1 MMRDVRSSDQLL
13 RASCKRLLKGGVV
26 STAHIE
32 GTAFERAEAEN
43 MSATEYIE
51 MERKYGAHNYHP
63 LPVVISKANGVWV
76 WDVDGKKY
84 IDMLSSYS
92 AINQGHLHPRI
103 VKAATEQLER
113 VSLTSRA
120 FSNDRMGPFLK
131 KLCDLSGMEM
141 ALPMNTGAEAV
152 ETAIKLARR
161 WGHQKKGIPD
171 DEGEIIV
178 CENNFHGRTTTIIS
192 FSSDQDSRKGFGPF
206 TPGFVTIP
214 YNDIKAFEKAINP
227 YTIGMLVEPI
237 QGEAGIN
244 VPSPGYLKELR
255 RICTEKGILLILDEI
270 QTGFART
277 GKMFA
282 FEHDGILPDVLCVGK
297 ALGGGLYPVSAALS
311 SRELFTV
318 FTPGSHGST
327 FGGNPLACAIADA
340 ALDVLVEEKLAERSA
355 RMGAYFVSKLK
366 EIGCPEVKEIRAKG
380 LLIGVEFKLGPGE
393 TVRPLCQKLMEA
405 GVLAK
410 DTHEKTIRFAP
421 PLTITEE
428 EIDWAM
434 ERIKTVFDGHRPR

>member
-1 MMRDVRSSDQLL
+1 M
-13 RASCKRLLKGGVV
+13 
-26 STAHIE
+26 TAE
-32 GTAFERAEAEN
+32 
-43 MSATEYIE
+43 EYVKLE
-51 MERKYGAHNYHP
+51 QTYGAHNYHP
-63 LPVVISKANGVWV
+63 LPVVISKASGVWV
-76 WDVDGKKY
+76 WDANGKKY
-84 IDMLSSYS
+84 MDMLSSYS

-103 VKAATEQLER
+103 VNAAKDQLDR

-120 FSNDRMGPFLK
+120 FSNDRMGPYLK
-131 KLCDLSGMEM
+131 KLCDLSGLEM

-152 ETAIKLARR
+152 ETALKLARR
-161 WGHQKKGIPD
+161 WGHTKKGLP
-171 DEGEIIV
+171 EGKGEIIV

-214 YNDIKAFEKAINP
+214 YNDIPAFEKAINEN
-227 YTIGMLVEPI
+227 TIGILVEPI

-255 RICTEKGILLILDEI
+255 RICTEKKILLILDEI

-282 FEHDGILPDVLCVGK
+282 FEHEGIKPDVLCVGK
-297 ALGGGLYPVSAALS
+297 ALGGGLYPVSAAIS
-311 SRELFTV
+311 SREIMSV
-318 FTPGSHGST
+318 FSPGSHGST

-340 ALDVLVEEKLAERSA
+340 ALDVLVEEELADRSSE
-355 RMGAYFVSKLK
+355 MGAYFVQGLRAINSAKIK
-366 EIGCPEVKEIRAKG
+366 DIRAKG
-380 LLIGVEFKLGPGE
+380 LLIGVEFHLGPGE
-393 TVRPLCQKLMEA
+393 TVRPICQKLMEA

-410 DTHEKTIRFAP
+410 DTHEKTVRFAP
-421 PLTITEE
+421 PLTITKE

-434 ERIKTVFDGHRPR
+434 ERITKVFENQ

>member
-1 MMRDVRSSDQLL
+1 
-13 RASCKRLLKGGVV
+13 
-26 STAHIE
+26 
-32 GTAFERAEAEN
+32 
-43 MSATEYIE
+43 MSASEYLKLE
-51 MERKYGAHNYHP
+51 QSYGAHNYHP
-63 LPVVISKANGVWV
+63 LPVVISKAKGVWV

-103 VKAATEQLER
+103 VKAAVDQLQK

-120 FSNDRMGPFLK
+120 FSNDRMGPYLK
-131 KLCDLSGMEM
+131 KLCELSGLEM

-152 ETAIKLARR
+152 ETALKLARR
-161 WGHQKKGIPD
+161 WGYEKKGIPAD
-171 DEGEIIV
+171 KGEIVV
-178 CENNFHGRTTTIIS
+178 CENNFHGRTVTIIS
-192 FSSDQDSRKGFGPF
+192 FSSDPDSKKGFGPY

-214 YNDIKAFEKAINP
+214 YNDIGAFEKAINDN
-227 YTIGMLVEPI
+227 TIGIMVEPI

-255 RICTEKGILLILDEI
+255 RICTERNILLILDEI

-282 FEHDGILPDVLCVGK
+282 YQHEGVKPDILCVGK
-297 ALGGGLYPVSAALS
+297 ALGGGLYPVSAAIS
-311 SRELFTV
+311 SRDIMSV

-327 FGGNPLACAIADA
+327 FGGNPLACAIAETSLA
-340 ALDVLVEEKLAERSA
+340 VLVDEKLADRA
-355 RMGAYFVSKLK
+355 TRMGEYFVGKLSALKCSK
-366 EIGCPEVKEIRAKG
+366 IKEIRAKG
-380 LLIGVEFKLGPGE
+380 LLIGVEFHLGPGE
-393 TVRPLCQKLMEA
+393 TVRPFCEELMKA

-410 DTHEKTIRFAP
+410 DTHEKTVRFAP
-421 PLTITEE
+421 PLTISEE

-434 ERIKTVFDGHRPR
+434 ERIAEVFGS